1 MTQAGDGSTS
11 PTGTGGPGRPA
22 TGRTDDRLVTGTFL
36 ALFIAALAFFTAGGV
51 VLPVASRFAEGPLDL
66 DGLGVGVG
74 IGAFSVAA
82 LLMRPVVGWAAD
94 RFGRRPLLLT
104 GGLLTIVALVA
115 HLGVGSLPTFVAV
128 RALLGVAEALFFV
141 AALAAISDM
150 APAHRSGE
158 AMNLGSL
165 AVYIGLGLGP
175 VIGETVLGLG
185 GFATAWL
192 AGAAIAA
199 LATVLSLLVTETAPG
214 ALAPR
219 GTRPRTRVQLFHPA
233 GLLPGLLILTGTW
246 GMAGFF
252 AFIPLHADAVG
263 LDGAGTLLA
272 IYAAIV
278 IVLRLVFAKLPDRL
292 GAVRV
297 SGTAL
302 TVIGIGLLTMGLLGG
317 PTGLYVGTFVFALG
331 VAFMFPA
338 LMAVAVAR
346 AAPSERGAVVGT
358 TSVFFDLSFGLGP
371 ASLGLIAAGGGYGGA
386 FVASGILALAGA
398 VILVVLRDQLR
409 PPRRAGS
416 RAAAPPT
423 LAT

>member
-1 MTQAGDGSTS
+1 VSEQ
-11 PTGTGGPGRPA
+11 GRA
-22 TGRTDDRLVTGTFL
+22 GRTTGEGRLLTGTFL
-36 ALFIAALAFFTAGGV
+36 ALFVAALAFFMAGGV
-51 VLPVASRFAEGPLDL
+51 VLPVAARFAEGPLDL
-66 DGLGVGVG
+66 DGIGVGVG

-104 GGLLTIVALVA
+104 GGLLTVVALVA
-115 HLGVGSLPTFVAV
+115 HVAVDSLVGFVAV

-141 AALAAISDM
+141 AALAAISDL
-150 APAHRSGE
+150 APSHRSGE

-175 VIGETVLGLG
+175 VIGETVLGVG

-192 AGAAIAA
+192 VAAGIAA
-199 LATVLSLLVTETAPG
+199 AATVLTLLVTETAPS
-214 ALAPR
+214 ALAPK
-219 GTRPRTRVQLFHPA
+219 GTRARTRVQLIHPA
-233 GLLPGLLILTGTW
+233 GLLPGFLILTGTW

-263 LDGAGTLLA
+263 LDGAGALLA

-278 IVLRLVFAKLPDRL
+278 IVLRVVFAKLPDQL

-297 SGTAL
+297 SGSAL
-302 TVIGIGLLTMGLLGG
+302 TVIGIGLLAMGLVGG
-317 PTGLYVGTFVFALG
+317 PVGLYAGTVVFALG

-371 ASLGLIAAGGGYGGA
+371 ASLGILAGGGGYGGA
-386 FVASGILALAGA
+386 FVASGVLALVGA
-398 VILVVLRDQLR
+398 AILVLLREQLR
-409 PPRRAGS
+409 PPAT
-416 RAAAPPT
+416 AATVPAPPT
-423 LAT
+423 LAA

>member
-1 MTQAGDGSTS
+1 MTAPSDDS
-11 PTGTGGPGRPA
+11 GPGSAPA
-22 TGRTDDRLVTGTFL
+22 PPPGPADRLVTGGFL
-36 ALFIAALAFFTAGGV
+36 ALFVAALAFFTAGGV

-66 DGLGVGVG
+66 DGIGVGVG

-104 GGLLTIVALVA
+104 GGLLTTVALA
-115 HLGVGSLPTFVAV
+115 GHLVVDSLPLFVAV

-150 APAHRSGE
+150 APANRSGE
-158 AMNLGSL
+158 ALNLGSL
-165 AVYIGLGLGP
+165 AVYIGLGVGP
-175 VIGETVLGLG
+175 VIGETILGIG
-185 GFATAWL
+185 DYPAAWL
-192 AGAAIAA
+192 VAAGIAVA
-199 LATVLSLLVTETAPG
+199 ATVLSLLVPETAPV
-214 ALAPR
+214 ALHGR
-219 GTRPRTRVQLFHPA
+219 GSTRRTRVQLIHP
-233 GLLPGLLILTGTW
+233 GGVLPGLLILTGTW

-263 LDGAGTLLA
+263 LDGAGGLLA

-278 IVLRLVFAKLPDRL
+278 IALRIVFAKLPDQL

-297 SGTAL
+297 SGSAL
-302 TVIGIGLLTMGLLGG
+302 TVIGVGLVLMGLVGG
-317 PTGLYVGTFVFALG
+317 PVGLYVGTVIFALG

-346 AAPSERGAVVGT
+346 AAPADRGAVVGT
-358 TSVFFDLSFGLGP
+358 TSAFFDLSFGLAP
-371 ASLGLIAAGGGYGGA
+371 ATLGVLAAGGGYGGA
-386 FVASGILALAGA
+386 FVASGVIALAGA
-398 VILVVLRDQLR
+398 VTLLVLRDRLR
-409 PPRRAGS
+409 APTSASPSVAPPR
-416 RAAAPPT
+416 

>member
-1 MTQAGDGSTS
+1 MTGADT
-11 PTGTGGPGRPA
+11 RPA
-22 TGRTDDRLVTGTFL
+22 ASGSDDRLVTGSFL
-36 ALFIAALAFFTAGGV
+36 ALFVAALAFFTASGV
-51 VLPVASRFAEGPLDL
+51 VIPVASRFAVGPLDL
-66 DGLGVGVG
+66 DGVGVGVG
-74 IGAFSVAA
+74 IGAFSIAS
-82 LLMRPVVGWAAD
+82 LLMRPVVGWSAD

-115 HLGVGSLPTFVAV
+115 HLAVDSLATFVAV

-165 AVYIGLGLGP
+165 AVYVGLGLGP

-185 GFATAWL
+185 DFPAAWL
-192 AGAAIAA
+192 VAAAIAA
-199 LATVLSLLVTETAPG
+199 VAVGLSLLVTETAPA

-219 GTRPRTRVQLFHPA
+219 GSRPRTRVQLIHPA

-263 LDGAGTLLA
+263 LDGAGPLLA

-297 SGTAL
+297 SGSAL
-302 TVIGIGLLTMGLLGG
+302 TVIGIGLVTMGLVAG
-317 PTGLYVGTFVFALG
+317 PLGLYAGTLVFALG

-346 AAPSERGAVVGT
+346 AAPSDRGAVVGT
-358 TSVFFDLSFGLGP
+358 TSAFFDLSFGLGP
-371 ASLGLIAAGGGYGGA
+371 ASLGILAGEGGYGGA
-386 FVASGILALAGA
+386 FVASGLLALAGA
-398 VILVVLRDQLR
+398 GLLVVLRDQLR
-409 PPRRAGS
+409 PPTPAR
-416 RAAAPPT
+416 T
-423 LAT
+423 LVT